1 MSYHSHLV
9 QSSWQTNK
17 NSARAFPSPAPD
29 DNDDNMDGGHH
40 HHTLFNL
47 YLSLD
52 YNFCKQ
58 VSTDSRHCPCTCGN
72 YPRTVTN
79 SRTVHGHPW
88 RIFFSFSTASRVV
101 SQHFTFLHFSFWSY
115 QKVNNRGGHFSQMP
129 EVPEDCGRS
138 AGRHVQRV
146 GRRTGRHS
154 RRAGSDAAGMD
165 SRKKCWM
172 HG

>member
-88 RIFFSFSTASRVV
+88 RIFFLSRQPAGW
-101 SQHFTFLHFSFWSY
+101 SRNILHFWSY

-138 AGRHVQRV
+138 AVQSV

-154 RRAGSDAAGMD
+154 GRAGSDAAGMD
-165 SRKKCWM
+165 SRRKCWK